1 MDSEKILNKIASA
14 HLKEPIERHLGN
26 WLDLNNYELTVTWI
40 EAVEVVRDASV
51 QLATEHGVPLGDEKG
66 MSSIIES
73 AIDTVIGDITIL
85 LDLKSMDS
93 RYYSDE

>member
-14 HLKEPIERHLGN
+14 HLKEPIERHLD
-26 WLDLNNYELTVTWI
+26 WLIGGGKYELTVTWI
-40 EAVEVVRDASV
+40 EAVEVVRDVSV

-73 AIDTVIGDITIL
+73 AIETVIDDIASMRH
-85 LDLKSMDS
+85 DSMDS